1 MKQGLSK
8 REKILLGILIL
19 VGMLYLSIQFLILP
33 LVARYMDDIQE
44 RNTLTTERARVDEN
58 ISIKELLVRENEDA
72 GQRFEAIK
80 QEYPLLIP
88 NEEIDTFL
96 TNLCFK
102 NYLRPTSLNI
112 AIPTA
117 PTPPPPPAE
126 GVEGEEGTQEP
137 VEGLFTIVTATMQL
151 TGTYNALGRLVEEVD
166 AMQHVRIT
174 NLSFTA
180 NQSEEDP
187 SDIGR
192 ISLDFELTYVNP

>member
-8 REKILLGILIL
+8 REKILLGILLL
-19 VGMLYLSIQFLILP
+19 VGILYLSIQFLILP
-33 LVARYMDDIQE
+33 LVARYMDDLQE
-44 RNTLTTERARVDEN
+44 RNSLASEKARVEEN
-58 ISIKELLVRENEDA
+58 FRNEALLERENEDA
-72 GQRFEAIK
+72 SQRFEAIK

-102 NYLRPTSLNI
+102 NYLRPTSLSI
-112 AIPTA
+112 AMPTA
-117 PTPPPPPAE
+117 PTPPPPPTE
-126 GVEGEEGTQEP
+126 GVEGEESTQEP

-166 AMQHVRIT
+166 RMQHVRIT

-180 NQSEEDP
+180 NQSEEET

-192 ISLDFELTYVNP
+192 ISIDFELTYVNP

>member
-112 AIPTA
+112 AMPSVPA
-117 PTPPPPPAE
+117 PPAQ
-126 GVEGEEGTQEP
+126 VGEEDTQEP
-137 VEGLFTIVTATMQL
+137 PKPLFTIITVTMQL
-151 TGTYNALGRLVEEVD
+151 TGTYNSLARMVEEVD

-180 NQSEEDP
+180 NQSEEET
-187 SDIGR
+187 DIGR
-192 ISLDFELTYVNP
+192 ISIDFELTYVNP